1 MAAAPKVVLVLHGSV
16 PLVWDRSTTEISY
29 NRYSQNATI
38 FSKRLGALRK
48 QCGKSIDFVF
58 VDGPKIL
65 QPVDLVGATPG
76 ATSTATTLDALGA
89 SEAIEPNTE
98 SRAWWTWNNTRS
110 NALGLPESLALLRDV
125 LKTRTFDGVLGF
137 SQGAALA
144 ALLAALLEHPHAYS
158 PFLIDG
164 QPPHPPFKFCVA
176 VSGFRLSEPIADAI
190 YGTSFATP
198 TLHIIGRNDIIVI
211 EERSQ
216 SLVKISA
223 NARVEEHDGGHFVPS
238 KGNWRKFLAAYLL
251 DPTDN
256 VPSPSLDNS
265 GTATPV
271 DPPQQ
276 IMKL

>member
-1 MAAAPKVVLVLHGSV
+1 MATAHKVVLVLHG
-16 PLVWDRSTTEISY
+16 
-29 NRYSQNATI
+29 YSQNATI

-48 QCGKSIDFVF
+48 QCGKSVDFVF
-58 VDGPKIL
+58 VDGPKVL
-65 QPVDLVGATPG
+65 QPVDLVGATPGPG

-98 SRAWWTWNNTRS
+98 SRAWWTWNNTKS

-144 ALLAALLEHPHAYS
+144 ALLAALLERPHAYP

-190 YGTSFATP
+190 YGTSFSTP
-198 TLHIIGRNDIIVI
+198 TLHIIGRNDIIVV

-216 SLVKISA
+216 SLIKISA